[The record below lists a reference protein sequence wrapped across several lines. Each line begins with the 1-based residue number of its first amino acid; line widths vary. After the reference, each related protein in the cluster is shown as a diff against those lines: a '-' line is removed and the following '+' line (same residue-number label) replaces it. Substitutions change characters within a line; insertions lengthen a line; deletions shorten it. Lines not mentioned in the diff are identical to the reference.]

1 MSDEESSFTVFRAYL
16 LRREFTWFDIFLWV
30 IANPLASGLLYY
42 SVSVTGSPGFYGGV
56 VPYAFLLAGLMFIPI
71 ALLFMITASSLPRS
85 ASPYIL
91 VSRAFGAL
99 PGFLSIAL
107 YLFLSGGLLTIGFLA
122 YSSTGILSDGFI
134 MSGYITNNSYLITLG
149 ESLKSVLFT
158 VIIAL
163 IVITFLFVATIF
175 GRRVIKILLYVS
187 VAIPLVLYIA
197 ILVSLYPFSSRVFI
211 NNWNTLFNDSYG
223 KIISIAQY
231 GGVVNGVVVN
241 ALKPVSE
248 WNATLALLGVAV
260 YAYLGLENASF
271 IAGEVKDPVNSYL
284 KGYITGFTTL
294 IALYTVT
301 PVIITL
307 IAGYDFLSAYSYL
320 YHYYPG
326 VLKIIMGTNTPPSPS
341 LVTIISV
348 YTGNTYTSLIF
359 TAVAYL
365 FYFNTML
372 TIWNSGIRILLA
384 LSQDH
389 LMPRFLARI
398 SHRTGVPHYSNL
410 FIYVLS
416 TLILLS
422 TIFIKSNLQLELSFL
437 KIMNLGYSIFLVF
450 IGLSLISVPLFSEKL
465 YNRFTY
471 RSRGLLYIVG
481 YTSSTIGFGL
491 ALTVGTETS
500 PTDILVATSLFG
512 AILLLFIAITTYM
525 KHRGV
530 RYEEVFSRI
539 PPM

>member
-1 MSDEESSFTVFRAYL
+1 MGDEESSFTVFRAYL
-16 LRREFTWFDIFLWV
+16 LRREFTWFDVFLWV

-42 SVSVTGSPGFYGGV
+42 SVSATGSPGFYGGV
-56 VPYAFLLAGLMFIPI
+56 VPYAFLSAGLVFIPI

-91 VSRAFGAL
+91 VSRTFGAL
-99 PGFLSIAL
+99 PGFLAIAL
-107 YLFLSGGLLTIGFLA
+107 YLFLSGGLLSIGFLA
-122 YSSTGILSDGFI
+122 FSSTGILSDGFI
-134 MSGYITNNSYLITLG
+134 VGGHITNNSYLTALG
-149 ESLKSVLFT
+149 ESLRSMTFT

-163 IVITFLFVATIF
+163 IVFTLLFIAETL
-175 GRRVIKILLYVS
+175 GRRAIRILLHVS
-187 VAIPLVLYIA
+187 VATPLVLYIA
-197 ILVSLYPFSSRVFI
+197 ILTSLYPFSNKVFI

-223 KIISIAQY
+223 KIMSIALH
-231 GGVVNGVVVN
+231 GGVVNGVAVE
-241 ALKPVSE
+241 ALKPVTE
-248 WNATLALLGVAV
+248 WNATFALFGIAV
-260 YAYLGLENASF
+260 WAYLGLENASF
-271 IAGEVKDPVNSYL
+271 IAGEVKDPVNSYF
-284 KGYITGFTTL
+284 KGYIAGFATL
-294 IALYTVT
+294 VALYTVT
-301 PVIITL
+301 PVIVTL

-326 VLKIIMGTNTPPSPS
+326 VLKIIMGTNTLPSPS

-348 YTGNTYTSLIF
+348 YTGNIYTSLIF
-359 TAVAYL
+359 TATAYL

-372 TIWNSGIRILLA
+372 TIWLSATRGLLA

-398 SHRTGVPHYSNL
+398 SRRTSTPLYSNL

-416 TLILLS
+416 TLVLLLS
-422 TIFIKSNLQLELSFL
+422 FFIKSNQQLELSFL
-437 KIMNLGYSIFLVF
+437 KIMNLGYSVFLVF
-450 IGLSLISVPLFSEKL
+450 TGLSLISTPLFSEKL
-465 YNRFTY
+465 YSRFTY
-471 RSRGLLYIVG
+471 RNKGLLYIVG
-481 YTSSTIGFGL
+481 YTSSTVGFGL
-491 ALTVGTETS
+491 SLTVGANTS
-500 PTDILVATSLFG
+500 LTDVIVATSLFG

>member
-42 SVSVTGSPGFYGGV
+42 SVSATGSPGFYGGV
-56 VPYAFLLAGLMFIPI
+56 VPYAFLFAGLIFIPI
-71 ALLFMITASSLPRS
+71 ALLFMIIASSLPRS

-91 VSRAFGAL
+91 VSRVFGML

-107 YLFLSGGLLTIGFLA
+107 YLFLSGGLLTLGFLA

-134 MSGYITNNSYLITLG
+134 VSGYITNNSYLIMLG
-149 ESLKSVLFT
+149 ESLKSVFFT

-163 IVITFLFVATIF
+163 IVVTFLFVATMF

-187 VAIPLVLYIA
+187 VAAPLVLYIA
-197 ILVSLYPFSSRVFI
+197 ILVSLYPFSSKVFI

-223 KIISIAQY
+223 KIISIALY
-231 GGVVNGVVVN
+231 GGVVDGVVVN
-241 ALKPVSE
+241 ALKPVNE
-248 WNATLALLGVAV
+248 WSATFALLGVAM

-271 IAGEVKDPVNSYL
+271 IAGEVKDPVSSYF

-294 IALYTVT
+294 TALYTVT

-341 LVTIISV
+341 LTTIISV

-372 TIWNSGIRILLA
+372 TIWISGIRALLA

-398 SHRTGVPHYSNL
+398 SRRASVPHYSNL

-416 TLILLS
+416 TLVLLL

-437 KIMNLGYSIFLVF
+437 KIMNLGYSMFLVF
-450 IGLSLISVPLFSEKL
+450 TGLSLISVPLFSEKL

-481 YTSSTIGFGL
+481 YASSTIGFGL
-491 ALTVGTETS
+491 VLAAGANASLIDVV
-500 PTDILVATSLFG
+500 VATSLFG
-512 AILLLFIAITTYM
+512 AILLLFIAVTTYM
-525 KHRGV
+525 EHRGV